1 MKKIYLLV
9 ILFAFIICFGTLLIA
24 SHMRKPKVISS
35 NGRNKEVESLFH
47 LPIPSPSDEHED
59 NYTGAIDDGFTAQ
72 EYYVG
77 FTNLNTVYDIL
88 TLQALSDISS
98 EAARYLNNHGF
109 CDIHSLTV
117 IEDSIISDRSYPY
130 FLCRLENNSEICLE
144 IRYDVESMRFLF
156 DLISQ

>member
-47 LPIPSPSDEHED
+47 FPIPSPSDEPED

-77 FTNLNTVYDIL
+77 FTYLNTV
-88 TLQALSDISS
+88 SECISQKPWLL
-98 EAARYLNNHGF
+98 RYLAA
-109 CDIHSLTV
+109 S
-117 IEDSIISDRSYPY
+117 EEISERA
-130 FLCRLENNSEICLE
+130 CNVR
-144 IRYDVESMRFLF
+144 
-156 DLISQ
+156 IS